1 MELFWN
7 PVWFWTLNLL
17 CSLLFLG
24 PKSFTFLL
32 NFCYHF
38 SSFYVP
44 VAFAMTEYTSVP
56 TADCIPLHLSC
67 PHCHFDC
74 MPHRV
79 LPHYCFNDSSSPF
92 LLLPISQ
99 LHRAYP
105 NCICPSVIRVFMFSQ
120 KWTYPFSF
128 TNTSFETLWTRYLG
142 IELQQVILE
151 LILVRVACEP
161 NFEEHLNKVYLKSII
176 WHKLLLYC
184 LIKQWLR
191 VWYITPVSFL
201 HPGEFLSYPNYTPYN
216 SVILYISWIYS
227 KDFGV
232 L

>member
-105 NCICPSVIRVFMFSQ
+105 NCICPSVIRVLCS
-120 KWTYPFSF
+120 
-128 TNTSFETLWTRYLG
+128 
-142 IELQQVILE
+142 
-151 LILVRVACEP
+151 
-161 NFEEHLNKVYLKSII
+161 LKSEHILLALQI
-176 WHKLLLYC
+176 LLLRHFEQDT
-184 LIKQWLR
+184 LGLN
-191 VWYITPVSFL
+191 F
-201 HPGEFLSYPNYTPYN
+201 
-216 SVILYISWIYS
+216 S
-227 KDFGV
+227 KWFSNWFWFE
-232 L
+232 